1 MFEVNVKKSDIE
13 EGAVC
18 VEINNCT
25 NEEGKCNCVCTFNMG
40 GRKFEEKKYFVRT
53 GKKLER
59 KNILLF
65 IIGKFVKEIDLFL
78 KFGNLFRK

>member
-1 MFEVNVKKSDIE
+1 MC
-13 EGAVC
+13 ALL
-18 VEINNCT
+18 T
-25 NEEGKCNCVCTFNMG
+25 WGKG
-40 GRKFEEKKYFVRT
+40 SLKKKYFVRT